1 MHDQDNIP
9 GPESRVNVCLLT
21 ETFHPVTGGGE
32 TQARVL
38 ASGLAA
44 SGAAV
49 QVVTRRSDKSL
60 ARREYLGPV
69 RLWRVSPSGAGQFRK
84 WGLVITALIT
94 LLRLRHTYDVIL
106 VCGFRI
112 LGIPAVIA
120 AGLLNKPCLL
130 KADILGELSGEYFRA
145 GLERFG
151 LQPRGPLFR
160 SALRLRNRLLR
171 RASGFIAISTA
182 VEEELIECGVDH
194 ERISHIPN
202 SVDANRFSPVDG
214 STKHELRGKLG
225 IPSSERIGIYT
236 GRLER
241 TKGLPLLLSAWK
253 KIAGR
258 HRDAHLLLVG
268 VGGLG
273 IHNCETELR
282 EFVVQ
287 NSLEQ
292 AVTFVGSVENVDE
305 YLKASDFFIFPS
317 EREAFGISVIEALA
331 CSLPVITTT
340 AGGLS
345 DIVTADRTA
354 IVFPVGDVKALETA
368 IERVLDDGA
377 GFQEIAA
384 AGRDRVVHAYS
395 QSRIVYQYAR
405 LVASCHASGSD
416 HGSAA

>member
-1 MHDQDNIP
+1 MPDQDDFSAGTNRI
-9 GPESRVNVCLLT
+9 NVCLLT

-44 SGAAV
+44 SGATV

-60 ARREYLGPV
+60 PRREYLGPV

-84 WGLVITALIT
+84 WGLVITALII

-120 AGLLNKPCLL
+120 AGFLNKPCLL

-145 GLERFG
+145 GLQRFG
-151 LQPRGPLFR
+151 LQPRGLLFR
-160 SALRLRNRLLR
+160 SMLKLRKRLLR

-182 VEEELIECGVDH
+182 VEEELIECGVGH

-202 SVDANRFSPVDG
+202 SVDTNRFSPVDG
-214 STKHELRGKLG
+214 PTKDKLRGKLG
-225 IPSSERIGIYT
+225 IPGSGRIAIYT
-236 GRLER
+236 GRLET
-241 TKGLPLLLSAWK
+241 TKGLPSLLSAWR

-268 VGGLG
+268 TGGFG
-273 IHNCETELR
+273 IHNCEAALR
-282 EFVVQ
+282 EFVAQ
-287 NSLEQ
+287 NSLDQ
-292 AVTFVGSVENVDE
+292 CVTFVGSVENVNE
-305 YLKASDFFIFPS
+305 YLQASDFFVFPS

-345 DIVTADRTA
+345 DIVTAGQTA
-354 IVFPVGDVKALETA
+354 IVVPVGDVEALETA
-368 IERVLDDGA
+368 IEGVLGH
-377 GFQEIAA
+377 GTGLQEIAA
-384 AGRDRVVHAYS
+384 AGRDLVVRVYS
-395 QSRIVYQYAR
+395 QSQILHQYAQ
-405 LVASCHASGSD
+405 LVASHHAAGGDRGSQE
-416 HGSAA
+416 

>member
-9 GPESRVNVCLLT
+9 APESRVNVCLLT

-44 SGAAV
+44 SGATV

-60 ARREYLGPV
+60 ARREYLGSV
-69 RLWRVSPSGAGQFRK
+69 CLWRVSPGGAGQFRK
-84 WGLVITALIT
+84 WGLVITALII

-106 VCGFRI
+106 VCGFR
-112 LGIPAVIA
+112 
-120 AGLLNKPCLL
+120 LLNKPCLL
-130 KADILGELSGEYFRA
+130 KADILGELSGEYLRA
-145 GLERFG
+145 GLQRFG
-151 LQPRGPLFR
+151 LRPRGLLFR
-160 SALRLRNRLLR
+160 SALGLRNRLLR

-182 VEEELIECGVDH
+182 IEEELIECGVNH
-194 ERISHIPN
+194 ARISHIPN
-202 SVDANRFSPVDG
+202 SVDSNRFSPVDG
-214 STKHELRGKLG
+214 PTKHALRGKLG

-253 KIAGR
+253 EIAGR

-268 VGGLG
+268 IGGLG
-273 IHNCETELR
+273 IHNCEIELR

-331 CSLPVITTT
+331 CSLPVITTV
-340 AGGLS
+340 AGGLN
-345 DIVTADRTA
+345 DIVKAEQTA
-354 IVFPVGDVKALETA
+354 IVIPVGDAKALATA
-368 IERVLDDGA
+368 IERVLGH
-377 GFQEIAA
+377 GTRLQEIAA
-384 AGRDRVVHAYS
+384 AGRDRVVRVYS
-395 QSRIVYQYAR
+395 QSQILHQYAQ
-405 LVASCHASGSD
+405 LIASHHHHAANGNRGSQ
-416 HGSAA
+416 A